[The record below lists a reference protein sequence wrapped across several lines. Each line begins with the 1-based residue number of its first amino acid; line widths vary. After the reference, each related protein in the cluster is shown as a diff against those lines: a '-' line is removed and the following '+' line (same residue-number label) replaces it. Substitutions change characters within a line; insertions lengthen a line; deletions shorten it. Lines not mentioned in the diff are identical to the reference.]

1 MLSCFGRHE
10 VVATRLRCIGA
21 MARFLLGRDRGEL
34 AGLGSMELV
43 ENIMSDRNRA
53 NLSVCLML
61 FFSLIAM
68 SGPMKRQVLTASLP
82 EIVSTV
88 TEDTAATVQ
97 TEQESLPARKPT
109 GRVLTGIA
117 SWYGEHWQGRKT
129 ASGARFDIAKLTAAH
144 RSLPL
149 NTIVRV
155 TNLSNGRSVEVL
167 VNDRGPYVGRRVLDL
182 SEAAA
187 KRLDMIKKGLAPVRI
202 ETILPQDVA
211 TS

>member
-1 MLSCFGRHE
+1 
-10 VVATRLRCIGA
+10 
-21 MARFLLGRDRGEL
+21 
-34 AGLGSMELV
+34 MELV

-61 FFSLIAM
+61 FFSLIAV
-68 SGPMKRQVLTASLP
+68 SGPMTQQVLTASLP
-82 EIVSTV
+82 EIVSVV
-88 TEDTAATVQ
+88 TEDTAQA
-97 TEQESLPARKPT
+97 EQVAQEIVPARKPAD
-109 GRVLTGIA
+109 RVLTGIA

-129 ASGARFDIAKLTAAH
+129 ASGTRFDIAKLTAAH

-155 TNLSNGRSVEVL
+155 TNFLNGRSVEVL

>member
-1 MLSCFGRHE
+1 
-10 VVATRLRCIGA
+10 
-21 MARFLLGRDRGEL
+21 
-34 AGLGSMELV
+34 MELV

-97 TEQESLPARKPT
+97 TEQTAQESLPARKPT